1 MSVRTHTSARRTSGR
16 PYEEAVM
23 GKPIPAQHPDVVLR
37 SQFQLARALLAVAL
51 IAVVGLSI
59 AVGIVA
65 NDDAQVSSSGAAGR
79 AEAAPLPQREHPL
92 QSRIG
97 NTRNDG
103 GPKQGTRGIGSAQAP
118 NTRSGGAETPSG
130 PGARTD

>member
-1 MSVRTHTSARRTSGR
+1 MSVTTNASVRRTSGR
-16 PYEEAVM
+16 PDEEAVM

-37 SQFQLARALLAVAL
+37 SQFQLARALLAVAI

-59 AVGIVA
+59 AVAIVA

-79 AEAAPLPQREHPL
+79 AEAAPLPKRESPL
-92 QSRIG
+92 ESRIG
-97 NTRNDG
+97 STR
-103 GPKQGTRGIGSAQAP
+103 RSA
-118 NTRSGGAETPSG
+118 GAETPSG